1 MSVTRINNNQ
11 ITNANIIAYAKLSPG
26 TITGNLFSG
35 NVTMNSNLTIVGNLQ
50 VTGNSSV
57 INSVNTYVQ
66 DPLVVFNAGYT
77 GTIAGYDIGVVVN
90 RNLSSLGP
98 YGAVNT
104 AWVWVENDQAFEG
117 IATSTTGNA
126 LTGLTSSGFA
136 NMKIGNVTAVSQ
148 TITNNL
154 TAGSITNSPISG
166 STGYFTTGQATN
178 FSTGN
183 AVITGATTYIGTSGT
198 SIANVYAG
206 QVYDGGN
213 RVVATSSGSG
223 NLSITGNSISLPTTG
238 PGATTWGDATHI
250 PQITVDAYGRITIAS
265 NITVSTTVSLVGT
278 SGSGSFSG
286 GGTLTFAGGYG
297 ETATVS
303 GSTVTISSAQDLR
316 TSACPTFSG
325 LTSTAGITSIGSI
338 TANSGSTS
346 LTISGNALTSN
357 TGIINLGSI
366 NNLQV
371 AGGASGYAVTTNG
384 TGTLSF
390 SAANVIVLGSNSS
403 GQLVSNAVSLTSTTD
418 VTDAIAQ
425 LNAILGK
432 LTPSSPPNFPSNSL
446 TQTTGTVSGLMT
458 NFAQTDNSGW
468 GNLSV
473 SGGTSVNAV
482 RVSTFASNVI
492 TNSGT
497 TTTGGNIQ
505 LYINGGVIG
514 NNYHALTSSP
524 SSADNGT
531 YGNLVVSGVQDYHNI
546 VTSVA
551 AGFWYVFS
559 ASVAASSIPA
569 GWNRA
574 NIYYTGD
581 GAGTNTLT
589 WYYDSS
595 SPSAP
600 SFSATSMALTSNT
613 VTYSSTIPH
622 LNSSAGFTLNGT
634 VQNLSGDMYYQT
646 WTSTGANFFT
656 GLSAGGALLAPANRT
671 LAQVGVPLPLTRSN
685 TSSYTFTTTSNVTT
699 GFGSAVATAGPYVTV
714 STPYAS
720 TNSSV
725 FQPGNIILYKTGTT
739 TQIEETSLVCSYG
752 TAARIVNP
760 DGGTAADNP
769 SYTGTEST
777 FNSTSSTLLAT
788 DATVVAAKLQ
798 YDVTNYSTGYYPV
811 GPNLSSGR
819 AASQY
824 FTFKF
829 AYAALSSFYI
839 HYTGTL
845 AGLWIACPGVTDT
858 PASPTN
864 GWLNAAVAYAGS
876 GVPGTGTGG
885 NGSNG
890 CAVGTAATLN
900 SNGTYNINVTFG
912 SVNTSSAGN
921 KSNEVYVR
929 VKLTS
934 GQSLTVLNAQ
944 SS

>member
-35 NVTMNSNLTIVGNLQ
+35 NVTMNSNLTIVGNLS

-77 GTIAGYDIGVVVN
+77 GSVAGYDIGVIVN
-90 RNLSSLGP
+90 RNLSSLDP

-117 IATSTTGNA
+117 ITTSTTGNA

-136 NMKIGNVTAVSQ
+136 NMKIGNVTSVSE
-148 TITNNL
+148 TISNNL

-166 STGYFTTGQATN
+166 STGYFTTAQATN
-178 FSTGN
+178 LSTGN
-183 AVITGATTYIGTSGT
+183 AVITGSATYIGTSGT
-198 SIANVYAG
+198 SIANVYAA

-213 RVVATSSGSG
+213 RVVATSSGNG
-223 NLSITGNSISLPTTG
+223 NLTITGNSISLTATG
-238 PGATTWGDATHI
+238 PGATTWGDATHV
-250 PQITVDAYGRITIAS
+250 PQLVIDSYGRISVAS
-265 NITVSTTVSLVGT
+265 NVSINSTINLSGT
-278 SGSGSFSG
+278 SGSGSVSS
-286 GGTLTFAGGYG
+286 GGTLTFAGSFG

-316 TSACPTFSG
+316 TTASPTFSG
-325 LTSTAGITSIGSI
+325 VTSNGNIV
-338 TANSGSTS
+338 ANAGSTS
-346 LTISGNALTSN
+346 LTIYGNAIISN
-357 TGIINLGSI
+357 TGIINFGSI

-371 AGGASGYAVTTNG
+371 AGGSSGYAVTTNG

-432 LTPSSPPNFPSNSL
+432 LTPASPPNFPATTL
-446 TQTTGTVSGLMT
+446 TQSTGTVSGLMT

-473 SGGTSVNAV
+473 TGGTAVNATRSAV
-482 RVSTFASNVI
+482 FATSTV

-505 LYINGGVIG
+505 LYINGTVIG

-524 SSADNGT
+524 TSADNGT
-531 YGNLVVSGVQDYHNI
+531 YGNLVVSSVQDYHNI
-546 VTSVA
+546 VSTVA

-559 ASVAASSIPA
+559 ASVAATSIPA
-569 GWNRA
+569 GWNRV
-574 NIYYTGD
+574 NIFYTGD
-581 GAGTNTLT
+581 AASTPTLT

-595 SPSAP
+595 SPTAP
-600 SFSATSMALTSNT
+600 AFSGTSMALTSNT

-634 VQNLSGDMYYQT
+634 VQNLSGDMYYAA
-646 WTSTGANFFT
+646 WTSTSANFFS
-656 GLSAGGALLAPANRT
+656 GLGAGGALLAPANRT
-671 LAQVGVPLPLTRSN
+671 LSQVGVPVPLTRNN
-685 TSSYTFTTTSNVTT
+685 TSAYSFSTTSNVTT
-699 GFGSAVATAGPYVTV
+699 GFGSASAATGPTLNV
-714 STPYAS
+714 STPYATTGS
-720 TNSSV
+720 GQ
-725 FQPGNIILYKTGTT
+725 FAPGNIILYKTGTS
-739 TQIEETSLVCSYG
+739 TQIEETSLTSSFG

-769 SYTGTEST
+769 AYTGTETT
-777 FNSTSSTLLAT
+777 FNSATSTLLAT

-829 AYAALSSFYI
+829 NYAALSSFYI